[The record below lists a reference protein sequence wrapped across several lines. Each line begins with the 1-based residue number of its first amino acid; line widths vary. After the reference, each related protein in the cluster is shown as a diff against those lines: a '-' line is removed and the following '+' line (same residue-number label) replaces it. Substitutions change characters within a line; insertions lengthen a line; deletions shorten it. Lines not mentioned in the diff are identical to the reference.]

1 VPAEHDAGAGSP
13 HISPGVWRMPVS
25 VGGSYKT
32 EAGFVVFR
40 GRLGPGR
47 HVDTIA
53 RHGEVA
59 EWLKAAP
66 C

>member
-1 VPAEHDAGAGSP
+1 
-13 HISPGVWRMPVS
+13 MPVS

-40 GRLGPGR
+40 GRLGPGG

>member
-1 VPAEHDAGAGSP
+1 MMVSAGSP

-25 VGGSYKT
+25 VVRLLPT
-32 EAGFVVFR
+32 EAGFVAS
-40 GRLGPGR
+40 GAGKGAG
-47 HVDTIA
+47 TMA